1 MSRKPFEETF
11 WKPQSNLLINPFQV
25 DVPFLYSLIMS
36 ENPSH
41 HGHFRNLYLK
51 KTYERFYVF
60 WDTTKKCRNES
71 LKEFLF

>member
-1 MSRKPFEETF
+1 MSRKPFEETL

-41 HGHFRNLYLK
+41 HGHFRNLYFK
-51 KTYERFYVF
+51 KKLMKGFMYFETPQRSVEMKV
-60 WDTTKKCRNES
+60 
-71 LKEFLF
+71 